1 LRALR
6 FLQFRRMVPVFIV
19 LMLLAL
25 GIANYQFA
33 VRALGGNDFLPGWVA
48 ARQWL
53 TEGLDPYEPAVSQE
67 AQEMIYGRPANPEDG
82 ETQALFLYPLWA
94 MILYVP
100 LSLLPY
106 PLALALWMTILEL
119 GLPFLMWLGTRF
131 FRWKPSQRTLV
142 VVMVFPIVCY
152 HSIRAIVIGQF
163 AVVEMLLIV
172 ASLLAIQHRRDVLG
186 GALLALTLIKPQIS
200 LPLMLFIIL
209 WSISASRWRLLVT
222 TILVPILLLGISLL
236 VNRDWILWWLR
247 SIVRYVEYVDIR
259 PPILAIGANLSSIGF
274 WVALVLLVVLVVFMI
289 LQWFK
294 ALDQRDHWF
303 QWTTALTLVIT
314 SLITLRT
321 TTANLVLN
329 IPALILILKVWLDR
343 NKEAG
348 TRTAWIAASVLMAII
363 WLLFFVTMQGQH
375 EHPILYL
382 PLPLFA
388 LIGLMWSRWWI
399 TSGPGAMMDG
409 EPLIW
414 A

>member
-1 LRALR
+1 MRALR
-6 FLQFRRMVPVFIV
+6 FLQFRRMIPVFIV

-53 TEGLDPYEPAVSQE
+53 SESFNPYEPAVSQE

-131 FRWKPSQRTLV
+131 FRWKPSPRMLV
-142 VVMVFPIVCY
+142 ALMVFPIVCY
-152 HSIRAIVIGQF
+152 HGIRSIVIGQF

-172 ASLLAIQHRRDVLG
+172 ASLLAIQRRQDVLG
-186 GALLALTLIKPQIS
+186 GVLLALTLIKPQLS
-200 LPLMLFIIL
+200 LPLMLFILL
-209 WSISASRWRLLVT
+209 WSISAGRWRLLT
-222 TILVPILLLGISLL
+222 TTLLVPILLLVISIL
-236 VNRDWILWWLR
+236 VNREWILWWLR
-247 SIVRYVEYVDIR
+247 SIVRFVEYVDIR
-259 PPILAIGANLSSIGF
+259 PPILAIGANLSTIGF
-274 WVALVLLVVLVVFMI
+274 WVALGLMIVLVIFMI
-289 LQWFK
+289 LQWFRAFDK
-294 ALDQRDHWF
+294 TDHWF
-303 QWTTALTLVIT
+303 QWTTSLTLVIT
-314 SLITLRT
+314 SLITIRT
-321 TTANLVLN
+321 TTANLVLT

-343 NKEAG
+343 KKEAG
-348 TRTAWIAASVLMAII
+348 TRTAWIVASVLMAII
-363 WLLFFVTMQGQH
+363 WLLFFVIPQGPF

-388 LIGLMWSRWWI
+388 FIGLLWSRWWI
-399 TSGPGAMMDG
+399 TSGPGALIDS
-409 EPLIW
+409 EPLVW
-414 A
+414 V

>member
-1 LRALR
+1 MRALR
-6 FLQFRRMVPVFIV
+6 FLQFRRMVPLFIV

-53 TEGLDPYEPAVSQE
+53 SEGLNPYEPAVSQE

-106 PLALALWMTILEL
+106 PLALALWMMILEL
-119 GLPFLMWLGTRF
+119 GLPFLMWLGTRL
-131 FRWKPSQRTLV
+131 FRWDPSPRMLV
-142 VVMVFPIVCY
+142 ALMVFPIVCY
-152 HSIRAIVIGQF
+152 HGIRSIVIGQF

-172 ASLLAIQHRRDVLG
+172 ASLISIQRRQDVLG
-186 GALLALTLIKPQIS
+186 GTLLALTLIKPQLS

-209 WSISASRWRLLVT
+209 WSISAGRWRLLAT
-222 TILVPILLLGISLL
+222 AIAVPILLLGVSVL
-236 VNRDWILWWLR
+236 VNREWILWWLR
-247 SIVRYVEYVDIR
+247 SLVRYVEYVDIR
-259 PPILAIGANLSSIGF
+259 PPILAIGADLSSVGF
-274 WVALVLLVVLVVFMI
+274 WIALGLMFVLMLFMI
-289 LQWFK
+289 LQWFR
-294 ALDQRDHWF
+294 AFDRSDHWF
-303 QWTTALTLVIT
+303 QWTTALTLVVT
-314 SLITLRT
+314 SLITIRT
-321 TTANLVLN
+321 TSANLVLT

-343 NKEAG
+343 KKQAG
-348 TRTAWIAASVLMAII
+348 TRTAWIVASALMAII
-363 WLLFFVTMQGQH
+363 WLLFFVTTQGQS

-388 LIGLMWSRWWI
+388 LVGLLWSRWWI
-399 TSGPGAMMDG
+399 TSGPGALIDA
-409 EPLIW
+409 EPLVW
-414 A
+414 D